1 MGVKMRL
8 RKGDTVEVRTGE
20 DRGRRGKILRLV
32 RIKKTGRVRAI
43 VDGLNLAKKH
53 QRTRGAGKP
62 GGIIDLPNPIDVS
75 NLALLCPK
83 CGKMA
88 KVRREPHEGHRVRIC
103 RGCDEIID
111 V

>member
-1 MGVKMRL
+1 MNL
-8 RKGDTVEVRTGE
+8 RKGDLVEVITGE
-20 DRGRRGKILRLV
+20 EKGRRGKVLRLESDS
-32 RIKKTGRVRAI
+32 KTGRVRAI

-53 QRTRGAGKP
+53 QRARSAEKP

-83 CGKMA
+83 CGKRS
-88 KVRREPHEGHRVRIC
+88 KTRREPHEGRRVRVC
-103 RGCDEIID
+103 RECDEIID